1 MRERSGYVQL
11 IGRAGGYPHESPAN
25 LDGYYFR
32 ISDTGSWSIRSNNT
46 SGNQRTL
53 ASGNTSGLGTG
64 RWHALAMKFSG
75 STITVSVD
83 GSTVGTAS
91 DSARRSGQVGYATG
105 QGVTVQFD
113 NLSVYSG
120 TPPSPSPSPS
130 HSSASPSPSSA

>member
-1 MRERSGYVQL
+1 
-11 IGRAGGYPHESPAN
+11 P
-25 LDGYYFR
+25 
-32 ISDTGSWSIRSNNT
+32 
-46 SGNQRTL
+46 
-53 ASGNTSGLGTG
+53 
-64 RWHALAMKFSG
+64 
-75 STITVSVD
+75 ITVSVD

-130 HSSASPSPSSA
+130 HSSASPSPSSASPSASASTSPSASPSPSVSPSPSTGGGTCSATYTVTSQWPGAFQGQVTVTNQSGATSSGWSTTFTFGN